1 MTQKSSIKEQNKCEF
16 LCGHH
21 VLDTDFFAK
30 PFFLGGGVRG
40 GGPDDA
46 DDTLSTLSKHS
57 GNSPEHYSKTVP
69 PVSWLDPLDISK

>member
-1 MTQKSSIKEQNKCEF
+1 MSFYAATMCWTLTSLLN
-16 LCGHH
+16 L
-21 VLDTDFFAK
+21 FFW
-30 PFFLGGGVRG
+30 GGGVRG